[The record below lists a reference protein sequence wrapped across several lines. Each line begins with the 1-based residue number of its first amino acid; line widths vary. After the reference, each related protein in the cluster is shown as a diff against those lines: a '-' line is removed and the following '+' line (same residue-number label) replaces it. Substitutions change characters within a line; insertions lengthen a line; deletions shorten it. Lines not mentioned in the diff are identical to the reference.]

1 VPITTD
7 FEKKYI
13 HIRLS
18 GHYTFEESLEAI
30 EGVVD
35 DERFAKGMH
44 LLIDITDSEET
55 RTSHQMEELA
65 ARIGAMRI
73 HIGRRVG
80 LCVKQAH
87 HYGLARMHSTFA
99 ARYGMKYRVFVDREE
114 AMDWLS
120 QEA

>member
-1 VPITTD
+1 
-7 FEKKYI
+7 
-13 HIRLS
+13 LS
-18 GHYTFEESLEAI
+18 GQYTFEESLEAI

-35 DERFAKGMH
+35 DDRFAQGMH

-65 ARIGAMRI
+65 ARIGAMKI
-73 HIGRRVG
+73 QIGRRVA

-99 ARYGMKYRVFVDREE
+99 TRYGMEYQVFLDAQE
-114 AMDWLS
+114 ARDWLS
-120 QEA
+120 Q